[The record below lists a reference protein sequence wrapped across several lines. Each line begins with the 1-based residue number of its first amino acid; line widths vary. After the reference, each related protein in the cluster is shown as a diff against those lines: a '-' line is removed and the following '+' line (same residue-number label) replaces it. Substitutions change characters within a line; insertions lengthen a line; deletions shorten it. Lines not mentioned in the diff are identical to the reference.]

1 MRGARMPVAVWPSAF
16 PLAITT
22 ERDQVLRRLYQLFG
36 VIENDDVSYLF
47 WCRFANASEQ
57 VEKEW
62 RTAPE
67 KKGLAFIHSI
77 PLEDPWQAQPPDELS
92 SLRFKDVYLTILNIS
107 TPSDSPSN
115 DPS

>member
-36 VIENDDVSYLF
+36 VIENDDVFYLF

-57 VEKEW
+57 VEK
-62 RTAPE
+62 RVAH
-67 KKGLAFIHSI
+67 G
-77 PLEDPWQAQPPDELS
+77 LS
-92 SLRFKDVYLTILNIS
+92 SLHFSNIYLATLKTS
-107 TPSDSPSN
+107 TPSNPPANGPS
-115 DPS
+115 